1 MPTSKNKKKGK
12 KPPRRKKGTGSIRP
26 HGRGF
31 EAAITVLDP
40 ETGRKSRPSL
50 TFATD
55 WEAEEWLDE
64 QVLKIK
70 RGRSRELLG
79 IPFTRLVEEYRKDR
93 KRKLAAGQI
102 GQDQFDAD
110 EGRIENHLLPYF
122 MNRPISEMDVYVI
135 EGYRDDKLAGTAAV
149 AVDEG
154 DGAPLA
160 QSKLAPQTVIH
171 HLSVLRGM
179 FRIAQKLKW
188 VSDNP
193 VELVDNPPLN
203 RPNVEALTQVEVRK
217 VLILIPA
224 EKRNLTLVQLHLG
237 LRSGEARGIRKPDI
251 SIKADGSGE
260 LRVRGQVKRVKVP
273 GAREAKLAWVEKPKT
288 KHGWRTIPFGS
299 DFGAVLKAQIGVADE
314 RPDPEHEEL
323 IFRTGSGQPL
333 SGDNYRN
340 QVYMPAVSAALFKLM
355 TNGQRRRLLKAVP
368 DELQLPTEMLALD
381 DVSINNVLTGT
392 WDDYDVTTHEFSYID
407 GDGEER
413 VAKVPAALH
422 QRLIEQKRDL
432 EEGEIPNKRNYLFPG
447 KKSMQ
452 IRTQDFLSTVFRK
465 AWKEAAMAEDRR
477 LHRLR
482 HTYASAM
489 AGEIELKDLQH
500 FIGHGRMSTT
510 ADLYVHFY
518 ERKNAPLGDTM
529 NLYRDTEGD

>member
-1 MPTSKNKKKGK
+1 MPRSKSKKSAT
-12 KPPRRKKGTGSIRP
+12 KPKRRKKGTGSIRP

-31 EAAITVLDP
+31 EASITVLDP
-40 ETGRKSRPSL
+40 ETGRKSRPTI

-55 WEAEEWLDE
+55 GEAEDWLDD
-64 QVLKIK
+64 QVRKIK
-70 RGRSRELLG
+70 RGRSKELLG
-79 IPFTRLVEEYRKDR
+79 IPFTRLVEEYREDR
-93 KRKLAAGQI
+93 RVKLAAGQI

-110 EGRIENHLLPYF
+110 EGRIENHLIPF
-122 MNRPISEMDVYVI
+122 FKDRPVNEIDVYLV
-135 EGYRDDKLAGTAAV
+135 ESYRDRKLAGIAPV
-149 AVDEG
+149 AVDE

-160 QSKLAPQTVIH
+160 QTKLAPQTVIH

-179 FRIAQKLKW
+179 FNLARKLKW
-188 VSDNP
+188 VPDNP
-193 VELVDNPPLN
+193 VDLVDNPRLD
-203 RPNVEALTQVEVRK
+203 RPNVEALTQEEVRK
-217 VLILIPA
+217 VLILIQA

-251 SIKADGSGE
+251 VFNAEGGGK
-260 LRVRGQVKRVKVP
+260 LRVRGAIKRIKDP
-273 GAREAKLAWVEKPKT
+273 GASEARLGWVEKPKT
-288 KHGWRTIPFGS
+288 KHGWRTIPFGP
-299 DFGAVLKAQIGVADE
+299 DFGAVLKAQIAIADE
-314 RPDPEHEEL
+314 RPDPDHEEL

-355 TNGQRRRLLKAVP
+355 TNGQRRRLLRSVP
-368 DELQLPTEMLALD
+368 DDLQLPTEMLALD
-381 DVSINNVLTGT
+381 DVSVNNVLTGR
-392 WDDYDVTTHEFSYID
+392 WDDYDPSTREFTYID

-413 VAKVPAALH
+413 IVKVPVAMHKALLKQKAAL
-422 QRLIEQKRDL
+422 
-432 EEGEIPNKRNYLFPG
+432 EESEIPNKRNYIFPG

-452 IRTQDFLSTVFRK
+452 IRTQDFLSAVFRK

-529 NLYRDTEGD
+529 NLYKDAVGD